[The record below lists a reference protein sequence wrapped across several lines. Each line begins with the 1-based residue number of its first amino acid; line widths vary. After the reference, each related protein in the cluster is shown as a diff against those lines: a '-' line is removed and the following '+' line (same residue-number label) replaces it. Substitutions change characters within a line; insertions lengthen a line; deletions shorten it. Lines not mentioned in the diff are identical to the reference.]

1 MAEETGLLD
10 TGAIE
15 SFIDHKTVIR
25 LHLGTQ
31 KLMVLRPVYNVDGS
45 ANQHG
50 TITHVTY
57 LLVTQGHK
65 KQRVPFYVT
74 NLGQDQF
81 IFGYPWCQDFKP
93 NIDWENSMLNGP
105 KIKVETLLYGKMQHV
120 KCVIQQNQEKE
131 EDFVVSQGVC
141 PPWSGVTSEE
151 IQSGRVEINRTNTVI
166 EMAHKYA
173 QENEKEEVKL
183 PDEFKKHVALFSD
196 EEASK
201 FPPSYEWDHKIE
213 LTENA
218 PASFNCKVYPMSKKE
233 QEAED
238 KFLDENLAKGYI
250 VPSDSPYGFSTF
262 MVPKK
267 DSNEM
272 RYIIDY
278 RPLNAITRKDVTPLP
293 NLAQCIE
300 DLQGME
306 LFSKFNVRWGY
317 NNIQIR
323 ETDQWKSAFKTH
335 RGLYKAKVMFFSICN
350 SLAAFQ

>member
-10 TGAIE
+10 TGATE
-15 SFIDHKTVIR
+15 SFIDHKTVVR

-31 KLMVLRPVYNVDGS
+31 KLVVPRPVYNVDGS
-45 ANQHG
+45 ANQHS
-50 TITHVTY
+50 TITHVTH

-74 NLGQDQF
+74 NLGQDRF

-93 NIDWENSMLNGP
+93 NINWENSMLNGP

-120 KCVIQQNQEKE
+120 KRIIQQHQEKE
-131 EDFVVSQGVC
+131 EDFVISQGVC
-141 PPWSGVTSEE
+141 PPWSRVTSEE
-151 IQSGRVEINRTNTVI
+151 IQSGWVKINCTNTAI

-173 QENEKEEVKL
+173 KENKKEEVNL
-183 PDEFKKHVALFSD
+183 PDKFKEHAALFSD

-201 FPPSYEWDHKIE
+201 FPPSREWDHKIE

-218 PASFNCKVYPMSKKE
+218 PASFNCKVYPMSKRE

-262 MVPKK
+262 MVSKK
-267 DSNEM
+267 DSNERGTLSTTIPSM
-272 RYIIDY
+272 PSLERMS
-278 RPLNAITRKDVTPLP
+278 PHSPTSHNA
-293 NLAQCIE
+293 
-300 DLQGME
+300 
-306 LFSKFNVRWGY
+306 SKTCKEWSY
-317 NNIQIR
+317 
-323 ETDQWKSAFKTH
+323 SAS
-335 RGLYKAKVMFFSICN
+335 SI
-350 SLAAFQ
+350 

>member
-1 MAEETGLLD
+1 MRLNSVLVTKRNSIQIKFQLHHFRGMAEEMGLLD
-10 TGAIE
+10 TGATE

-25 LHLGTQ
+25 LRLGTQ
-31 KLMVLRPVYNVDGS
+31 KLVVPRPVYNVDGS
-45 ANQHG
+45 ANRHG
-50 TITHVTY
+50 MITHVTH

-74 NLGQDQF
+74 NLGQDRF

-93 NIDWENSMLNGP
+93 SIDWENSMLNGP

-120 KCVIQQNQEKE
+120 KCVIQQHQEKE
-131 EDFVVSQGVC
+131 EDFVVSRGIC

-151 IQSGRVEINRTNTVI
+151 IQSGQVEISHTNTAI

-173 QENEKEEVKL
+173 KENKKEVKL
-183 PDEFKKHVALFSD
+183 PDEFKKHAALFSNK
-196 EEASK
+196 EASK
-201 FPPSYEWDHKIE
+201 FPPSCKWDHKIK

-218 PASFNCKVYPMSKKE
+218 PASFNCKVYPMSRRE

-238 KFLDENLAKGYI
+238 SFLDKNLAKGYI
-250 VPSDSPYGFSTF
+250 VPLDSPYGFSTF

-267 DSNEM
+267 DSNEI

-278 RPLNAITRKDVTPLP
+278 HPLNAVTRKDVTPLP

-300 DLQGME
+300 DL
-306 LFSKFNVRWGY
+306 
-317 NNIQIR
+317 
-323 ETDQWKSAFKTH
+323 
-335 RGLYKAKVMFFSICN
+335 
-350 SLAAFQ
+350 